1 MTLRRRLLLLAAVA
15 AHLVLV
21 VLGGLGICLWSAGP
35 LGPLLTYYG
44 ALTGADNGYGFY
56 APSVGDPPTLTLTLV
71 DDAGRTSP
79 ARLTPGIT
87 READIRVEDLIEV
100 FHDRRSDD
108 AVRARL
114 AASWAANLFARH
126 PEARSVT
133 VDMGFHRVPSLAG
146 AARGA
151 RARWRSVYRARVV
164 RPSPADAAG
173 GAP

>member
-21 VLGGLGICLWSAGP
+21 ALGGLGFCPCGAGP
-35 LGPLLTYYG
+35 LGPLLIAYG
-44 ALTGADNGYGFY
+44 ALTGANNGYGFY

-71 DDAGRTSP
+71 DDAGRT
-79 ARLTPGIT
+79 AVDRLVPKIT

-108 AVRARL
+108 AVRGRL
-114 AASWAANLFARH
+114 AASWAATLFARH

-133 VDMGFHRVPSLAG
+133 VDMGFHRVPSLVK

-164 RPSPADAAG
+164 RPAHATDSG
-173 GAP
+173 GEP